1 MDLACSC
8 YKTFKC
14 FAHLLHSHI
23 ANIYTTTGTEEDKE
37 IDQTLNIIWDKRAG
51 ILMYY
56 QIYCTL
62 RCYSTSSGKLG
73 DSLQT
78 E

>member
-8 YKTFKC
+8 YKQC

-37 IDQTLNIIWDKRAG
+37 IDQTLNIIWDKHAG

-56 QIYCTL
+56 QIYSILDVNMKIHCIL
-62 RCYSTSSGKLG
+62 R
-73 DSLQT
+73 